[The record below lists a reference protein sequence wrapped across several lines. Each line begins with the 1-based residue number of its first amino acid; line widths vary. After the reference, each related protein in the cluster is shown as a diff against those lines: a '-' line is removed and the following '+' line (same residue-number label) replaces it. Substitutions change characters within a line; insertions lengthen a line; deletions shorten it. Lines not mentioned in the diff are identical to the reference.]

1 MRFHACFDTAAD
13 RLQEGEM
20 METII
25 KDIGFIIGTTLMY
38 STPLIFTSLGGVITE
53 RSGVINIGLEGMMY
67 FGAFVGAA
75 VAYFYQDPWFGFACA
90 GFSGAFL
97 GLIHAMACV
106 TFSAEQ
112 IVSGI
117 AINFLG
123 PGAALFI
130 SRLLFDGATQTLIIP
145 KKMPVPLEFLFG
157 KDRLFSSSGFMDLVF
172 NRFATVYIALL
183 MVFIVWFV
191 LYKTKIGM
199 RLRAVGEN
207 PEAAN
212 SLGIS
217 VIKIRYGAVIM
228 SGFFAGL
235 GGAAMSIAVVSRFSN
250 TLISGQGFIALAAM
264 IFGKW
269 KPQGALVACLLF
281 GGAKGLEI
289 YLGSK
294 GIPVPGDILAM
305 LPYILTIIILVGVV
319 GQTTP
324 PGAIGKIF
332 VKGEQT

>member
-1 MRFHACFDTAAD
+1 
-13 RLQEGEM
+13 
-20 METII
+20 MEALVR
-25 KDIGFIIGTTLMY
+25 DIGFIIGTTLMY

-53 RSGVINIGLEGMMY
+53 RSGVVNIGLEGMMY

-75 VAYFYQDPWFGFACA
+75 AAYFFNDPWLGFICA
-90 GFSGAFL
+90 GLGGALL
-97 GLIHAMACV
+97 GLLHAIACV
-106 TFSAEQ
+106 SFAAEQ

-130 SRLLFDGATQTLIIP
+130 SRMLFEGSTQTLTVQNKIP
-145 KKMPVPLEFLFG
+145 LPLDFLFG
-157 KDRLFSSSGFMDLVF
+157 EGKLFVSSGFMDLVF
-172 NRFATVYIALL
+172 NRFATVYIAFL

-191 LYKTKIGM
+191 LNKTKIGM
-199 RLRAVGEN
+199 RLDAVGEN

-212 SLGIS
+212 TLGIN
-217 VIKIRYGAVIM
+217 VIRIRYGAVMM

-250 TLISGQGFIALAAM
+250 TLISGHGFIALAAM

-269 KPQGALVACLLF
+269 KPQGALIACLLF
-281 GGAKGLEI
+281 GAAKGFEIFLGAKGV
-289 YLGSK
+289 
-294 GIPVPGDILAM
+294 PVPGDILAM
-305 LPYILTIIILVGVV
+305 LPYVLTIVILVGVV
-319 GQTTP
+319 GKTTP

-332 VKGEQT
+332 DKDDR